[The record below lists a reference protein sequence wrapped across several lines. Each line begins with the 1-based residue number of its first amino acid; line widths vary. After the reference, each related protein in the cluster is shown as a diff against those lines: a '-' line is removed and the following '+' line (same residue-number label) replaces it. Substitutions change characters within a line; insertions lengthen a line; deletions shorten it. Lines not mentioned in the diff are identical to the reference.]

1 MNTDSIHF
9 SLLAL
14 CPAQQKAANALEA
27 ALAKGST
34 FVLWSPDGLGRTTVL
49 RELHHRVGGVRL
61 TMREFADNASLK
73 HPLAL
78 EDTLYRIIWDAL
90 KVNDIV
96 SIDDVHL
103 LHGVWSGCHAYP
115 RANYFSVG
123 LMALLSYAAESGKKL
138 IFGAQSHA
146 PSPVNERAFYIPIEQ
161 FTVEDYA
168 FLCQAFLGADASAQL
183 NYPLVYRFAP
193 KLTAHQIES
202 ACSWLRDGAIT
213 TDGFIEYLRSRR
225 MASNV
230 DLDEVQAVDL
240 HDLKGIDDL
249 IEALE
254 ANIIVPLENEQLA
267 EELNI
272 RPKRGVLLVGPPGT
286 GKTTVGRA
294 LAHRLKSKFYLID
307 GTFISGTMQFYQRIH
322 QVFEAAKQNAPAV
335 IFIDD
340 SDVIFENGQEA
351 GLYRYLL
358 TMLDG
363 LESRSAG
370 RICVMMTAMNIGS
383 LPPALVR
390 SGRIE
395 LWLETRLPD
404 AMGRLEILRA
414 GKAGLPSV
422 IGEVDVESL
431 VTATEGMTGAD
442 VKRLLEDGK
451 LLFAHDR
458 SRGKPMRPATEYFIA
473 AARTVRENK
482 ERYADAEAQARSQR
496 PVRPPWFDVASIAF
510 GTMQSPDGPA

>member
-1 MNTDSIHF
+1 MNRNANNQNPV
-9 SLLAL
+9 AL
-14 CPAQQKAANALEA
+14 SPAQQTAADALRT
-27 ALAKGST
+27 ALPKGSC

-49 RELHHRVGGVRL
+49 REFHRQAGGARL
-61 TMREFADNASLK
+61 TLRDFVDNASMR

-78 EDTLYRIIWDAL
+78 EETLYRIVWDAL
-90 KVNDIV
+90 AANEIV

-103 LHGVWSGCHAYP
+103 LHGVWSGCQMYP
-115 RANYFSVG
+115 RSNYVG
-123 LMALLSYAAESGKKL
+123 VALMPLVSYAAECGKKL

-146 PSPVNERAFYIPIEQ
+146 PSPVNERAYYVPIEQ
-161 FTVEDYA
+161 FTVADYA
-168 FLCQAFLGADASAQL
+168 FLCQAFLGPEAAAQL
-183 NYPLVYRFAP
+183 NYPLIYRFAP
-193 KLTAHQIES
+193 RLTAHQIES
-202 ACSWLRDGAIT
+202 TCRWLRDGKIT
-213 TDGFIEYLRSRR
+213 TDSFIEYLRSRR

-230 DLDEVQAVDL
+230 DLEEVQAVDL

-254 ANIIVPLENEQLA
+254 ANVIVPLENEQLA

-294 LAHRLKSKFYLID
+294 LAHRLKGKFYLID
-307 GTFISGTMQFYQRIH
+307 GTFISGTMQFYQGIH
-322 QVFEAAKQNAPAV
+322 HVFEAAKQNAPAV

-370 RICVMMTAMNIGS
+370 RICVMMTAMNVAS

-404 AMGRLEILRA
+404 ALGRLEILRA
-414 GKAGLPSV
+414 GKTGLPAALS
-422 IGEVDVESL
+422 EVDVDSL
-431 VTATEGMTGAD
+431 VTTTEGMTGAD
-442 VKRLLEDGK
+442 LKRLLEDGK

-458 SRGKPMRPATEYFIA
+458 AREKPMRPATEYFLA

-482 ERYADAEAQARSQR
+482 DRYADAEAQARSQR
-496 PVRPPWFDVASIAF
+496 PVRPPWFDVSSVAF
-510 GTMQSPDGPA
+510 STMESSEGPV